1 MRHLRLLF
9 ETQAAAREVAFMLR
23 CRYDGCNM
31 VMLPLLYDIAA
42 LKTAIGLVGAD
53 FCFDGD
59 YYPLGLPLSNHELNQ
74 LTDEN
79 LAERIFRKSELWC
92 SQSAL

>member
-9 ETQAAAREVAFMLR
+9 ETQTAAREVAFMLR

-31 VMLPLLYDIAA
+31 VTLPLLYDIAA
-42 LKTAIGLVGAD
+42 LRTAIDLVRSD

-59 YYPLGLPLSNHELNQ
+59 YYPLGLPLSSHELNQ

-79 LAERIFRKSELWC
+79 LAERIFRKSEVWY
-92 SQSAL
+92 SQTVF